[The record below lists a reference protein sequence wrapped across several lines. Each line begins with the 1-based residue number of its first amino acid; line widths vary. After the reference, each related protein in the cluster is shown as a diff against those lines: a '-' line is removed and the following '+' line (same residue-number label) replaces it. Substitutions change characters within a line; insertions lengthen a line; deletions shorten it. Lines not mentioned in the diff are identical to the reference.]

1 MIEVVTMSSKGQFV
15 VPRDIREEMR
25 LQKTD
30 RFVIVHDHDS
40 ILLKKIHKEEAT
52 RKMAKLL
59 DKMAGKF
66 REAGISEDDVKG
78 AVRRARA

>member
-1 MIEVVTMSSKGQFV
+1 MDVVTMSSKGQFV
-15 VPRDIREEMR
+15 VPRDIREEMG

-30 RFVIVHDHDS
+30 KFVIVHDRDC
-40 ILLKKIHKEEAT
+40 ILLRKISRQEET

-59 DKMAGKF
+59 DKMAGRF
-66 REAGISEDDVKG
+66 REAGISEEDVKG